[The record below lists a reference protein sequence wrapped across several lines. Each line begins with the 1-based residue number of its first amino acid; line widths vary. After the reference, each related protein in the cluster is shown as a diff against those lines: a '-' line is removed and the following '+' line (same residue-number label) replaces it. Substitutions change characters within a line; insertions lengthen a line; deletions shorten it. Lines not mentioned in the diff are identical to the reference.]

1 MHSTNSLIKRYSTCL
16 KNKIQKE
23 NTEYLKELINKNCPE
38 LIVLQNVKKMMI
50 SGEVQIEGLS
60 SKHRQYLHELAE
72 KFDIEHYSI
81 GNYNNR
87 IIVLKDKLHKIF
99 PSDDYKKYD
108 LNQTNQIRKQI
119 IDEKKEEQESKNYKE
134 ELENDEDE
142 SESHEDNEESNE
154 DDEES
159 DKSDEEYDEETDTYD
174 SEDDSDYEEE
184 KVQSSKFDNFSVGEK
199 CIYMLSIF
207 NILISSY
214 TLVTV
219 SKFVY

>member
-1 MHSTNSLIKRYSTCL
+1 MHSTNSLLKRYSISL
-16 KNKIQKE
+16 KNKIEKE
-23 NTEYLKELINKNCPE
+23 NTEYLKELINKNCSE
-38 LIVLQNVKKMMI
+38 LIILQNVKKMMI

-87 IIVLKDKLHKIF
+87 IIVLKDTLHKIF
-99 PSDDYKKYD
+99 PSYD
-108 LNQTNQIRKQI
+108 KEQEDFENN
-119 IDEKKEEQESKNYKE
+119 KEEQFKNSKE
-134 ELENDEDE
+134 EYQNDKTQSDCDKECSNTDED
-142 SESHEDNEESNE
+142 
-154 DDEES
+154 
-159 DKSDEEYDEETDTYD
+159 DEEYDEETDTYD
-174 SEDDSDYEEE
+174 SEEDSDDEE
-184 KVQSSKFDNFSVGEK
+184 KKIKKSKFDNFSVGEK

-219 SKFVY
+219 SKIVY